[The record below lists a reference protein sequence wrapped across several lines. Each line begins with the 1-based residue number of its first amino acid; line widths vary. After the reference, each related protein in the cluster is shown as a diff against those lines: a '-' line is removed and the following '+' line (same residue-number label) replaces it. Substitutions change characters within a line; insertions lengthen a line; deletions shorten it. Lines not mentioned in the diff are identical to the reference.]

1 MKKSEILRELPKY
14 DTETGSEQMQLEKW
28 HVTDAGWASLVAWL
42 ADNLPA
48 KQETLG
54 QLLSREDPLEKGR
67 PHTPVFLGFPG
78 SSDGKESA
86 CNVGDLCSIPK
97 LGRLPEGG
105 HGNPLEYNAWRIPH
119 EQRNLANYSLGI
131 AKSWT

>member
-1 MKKSEILRELPKY
+1 MEITFCRRQEIAYKS
-14 DTETGSEQMQLEKW
+14 S
-28 HVTDAGWASLVAWL
+28 
-42 ADNLPA
+42 
-48 KQETLG
+48 
-54 QLLSREDPLEKGR
+54 
-67 PHTPVFLGFPG
+67 FPG
-78 SSDGKESA
+78 DSDGKESA